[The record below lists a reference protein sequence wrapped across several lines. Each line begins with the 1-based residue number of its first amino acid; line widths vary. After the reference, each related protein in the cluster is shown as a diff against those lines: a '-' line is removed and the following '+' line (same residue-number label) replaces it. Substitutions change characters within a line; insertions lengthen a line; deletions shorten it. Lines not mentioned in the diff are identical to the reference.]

1 MSGSL
6 TIEVHPLVV
15 MNIADH
21 MTRSKYRTKG
31 VPRVIGA
38 ILGKQ
43 EGRVLEICNTVET
56 KYVGKQ
62 TLQGMSDEI
71 TIDEDFMQ
79 TRITAY
85 KTMFPDLD
93 CLGWYSVDGKSGKD
107 EKCDQPSKNDVEI
120 LQNVVSKFA
129 ENPLMLI
136 MNENSQSAKDKKKI
150 PFFLYELAVKT
161 ADGKAP
167 ASPFVQLDYTLA
179 SEDSE

>member
-21 MTRSKYRTKG
+21 LTREKYRTKG

-43 EGRVLEICNTVET
+43 EGRVVEICNTVEVRY
-56 KYVGKQ
+56 KGKQ

-79 TRITAY
+79 TRINAY

-93 CLGWYSVDGKSGKD
+93 CLGWYSVDGKSGK
-107 EKCDQPSKNDVEI
+107 EENCD
-120 LQNVVSKFA
+120 
-129 ENPLMLI
+129 
-136 MNENSQSAKDKKKI
+136 
-150 PFFLYELAVKT
+150 
-161 ADGKAP
+161 
-167 ASPFVQLDYTLA
+167 
-179 SEDSE
+179 